1 MGILLDDEN
10 DEFIFNFKKHLK
22 MANNFNT
29 TKRNVLRTLSPFYDP
44 LGFIQ
49 AIVMSMKI
57 FFQRL
62 CIEKLEWDAEISES
76 KATEWQWL
84 MEVLKTETS

>member
-1 MGILLDDEN
+1 
-10 DEFIFNFKKHLK
+10 
-22 MANNFNT
+22 
-29 TKRNVLRTLSPFYDP
+29 
-44 LGFIQ
+44 
-49 AIVMSMKI
+49 MSMKI

-76 KATEWQWL
+76 KAREWQWL